1 MDCAEARELMEL
13 AALEPGRLDRLM
25 SGDTADAAALAAHLA
40 GCPGCTAELA
50 SLRRTLEALELA
62 RPGPVEAAATAEV
75 PAEAPAELRA
85 RTLGLIATVGRPRTP
100 PGEPPRP
107 EPIRGPVAWFRRP
120 SAALIAIAAA
130 VAFALLAAGSFVVA
144 DLQDQL
150 EANRAETARLRDLST
165 QMGAVLQEPGSQ
177 LVTLAGADGSPAG
190 ALALGRSSENLV
202 VLTRALPAPPAGQ
215 EYRCWVEVGGTRRQV
230 GRMWWSGDLAY
241 WGGWVAGIGSLPAG
255 TTFGVSLEPIGGPGG
270 GRAVLSGVL

>member
-120 SAALIAIAAA
+120 SAALVAIAAA